1 MSACAAGDDL
11 FTVRETVLRHLPEAL
26 ANYVALPP
34 AFRTSHALQ
43 DGKTAR
49 QLPSEQVGVLDSK
62 LREIV
67 SNVAASDAAALV
79 ANGRFLEAKFRQPDF
94 LAT

>member
-1 MSACAAGDDL
+1 M
-11 FTVRETVLRHLPEAL
+11 
-26 ANYVALPP
+26 
-34 AFRTSHALQ
+34 Q

-49 QLPSEQVGVLDSK
+49 QLLSEQLGVLDSK

-67 SNVAASDAAALV
+67 GNVAASDAAALV
-79 ANGRFLEAKFRQPDF
+79 AIGRFPEAKFRQPDF